1 MRLLNRISFVTRG
14 LVVLLLGT
22 GLLSSATVMAQTA
35 DLSITKSD
43 SSDPAVVGQNLTY
56 DVRVTNNGPSDA
68 TDVTLTDTLP
78 GSVTFVSADP
88 EQGSCSEATGTVTC
102 DLGSLANGVEVQ
114 VTIEVTPTSV
124 EMITNS
130 AQVTATEPD
139 PDSANNSVMETT
151 EVIASADLSVTKNDS
166 PDPVTDGQNL
176 TYDLQVTNDGPSDA
190 TDVTLTDT
198 LPGSVTFVSADAE
211 QGSCSEATGT
221 VTCDLGSLANGETA
235 QVTIVVTAT
244 SPGMSTNSAEVTATE
259 SDPDSANNS
268 VMETTEVTASA
279 DLSIIKSD
287 SPDPVTVDQNL
298 TYDVRITN
306 NGPSDATG
314 VTLTDTLPE
323 EVTFVSA
330 DPEQGSCTQSA
341 GTVTCDLGAVDE
353 GATVQVTIVVSPT
366 SLGIIITNS
375 AQVAGTES
383 DPDSAND
390 SVTET
395 TRIIGDLSNRLL
407 FPFYRGDVSNFS
419 GFALTN
425 FSTNTLARV
434 QVEGITTDGD
444 LHEFP
449 NNPNLSDLSFQAQ
462 SARLGSDIF
471 GIDLDEPQSG
481 WVRITSD
488 IPELGSFFQFGNG
501 LSEPLTQLDGSVAF
515 TEPSQ
520 VLFFT
525 RLFDGP
531 ATFPNVQTGFQDAE
545 TFLSIANPDDDQ
557 AITLTLQF
565 FTNSGFLDS
574 QSTRQLPRGGSL
586 FETVRSLFNKVES
599 TPIGS
604 GYVRVDAS
612 GSGAIG
618 FELIQLEDSIFG
630 LNASVGNEQNTLFS
644 AQLAN
649 GTDLLVSSIFTNLK
663 AINTSTDTRV
673 FTMTAFRDNGQE
685 IGTAGVFS
693 LLPNSSFQIE
703 VGTLFGIG
711 PSVGSELIT
720 GSIRID
726 VDGPGLIGDVVFG
739 DPGDPFTGTP
749 NVIDFVAAL
758 PLQTEGFTRA
768 IFSQVA
774 NGSPDPSKPS
784 LSVFTGLALF
794 NPNSGNAEVTIRVF
808 DNDGNLVGD
817 TTLTL
822 GVNERRSELVETLV
836 SESAGL
842 LGGYI
847 EVVSDQPLIAQQFF
861 GNSTLQFLSAVPP
874 SIVE

>member
-1 MRLLNRISFVTRG
+1 MRLLNRISFVTKG
-14 LVVLLLGT
+14 LLVLLLGS
-22 GLLSSATVMAQTA
+22 GLFPFATVMAQDA
-35 DLSITKSD
+35 DISVTISD
-43 SSDPAVVGQNLTY
+43 SSDPVFVGQNLTY

-68 TDVTLTDTLP
+68 LAVTLIDTLP
-78 GSVTFVSADP
+78 GSVIFVLADLA
-88 EQGSCSEATGTVTC
+88 QGNCSESAGTVTC
-102 DLGSLANGVEVQ
+102 ELDSLANGVEVQ
-114 VTIEVTPTSV
+114 VMIKVIPTSLG
-124 EMITNS
+124 MITNS
-130 AQVTATEPD
+130 AEAILSDSAILFGQSD
-139 PDSANNSVMETT
+139 PDSSNNSVVETT
-151 EVIASADLSVTKNDS
+151 EVNI
-166 PDPVTDGQNL
+166 G
-176 TYDLQVTNDGPSDA
+176 
-190 TDVTLTDT
+190 
-198 LPGSVTFVSADAE
+198 
-211 QGSCSEATGT
+211 
-221 VTCDLGSLANGETA
+221 
-235 QVTIVVTAT
+235 I
-244 SPGMSTNSAEVTATE
+244 
-259 SDPDSANNS
+259 
-268 VMETTEVTASA
+268 
-279 DLSIIKSD
+279 DLSITKSD
-287 SPDPVTVDQNL
+287 SPDPVTVGQNL
-298 TYDVRITN
+298 TYDVGVTN
-306 NGPSDATG
+306 NGPSNATD

-330 DPEQGSCTQSA
+330 DAEQGSCSQSVA
-341 GTVTCDLGAVDE
+341 TVTCDLGSLDE
-353 GATVQVTIVVSPT
+353 GTVVRVTIGVIPT
-366 SLGIIITNS
+366 SPGIIITNS
-375 AQVAGTES
+375 AQVAGTE
-383 DPDSAND
+383 PDLDSSNN

-395 TRIIGDLSNRLL
+395 TRVIGDLSNRLL
-407 FPFYRGDVSNFS
+407 FPFYQGDASNFS
-419 GFALTN
+419 GYALTN
-425 FSTNTLARV
+425 FSTDRLARV
-434 QVEGITTDGD
+434 QVEGITSDGD
-444 LHEFP
+444 LHDFP
-449 NNPNLSDLSFQAQ
+449 DNPNLNDLSFQAQ
-462 SARLGSDIF
+462 LARLGSDIF
-471 GIDLDEPQSG
+471 GISPDEPQSG

-531 ATFPNVQTGFQDAE
+531 TTFPNVQTGFQDAE
-545 TFLSIANPDDDQ
+545 TFLSIANPDNDQ
-557 AITLTLQF
+557 AVTLTLQL
-565 FTNSGFLDS
+565 FTNAGFLDS
-574 QSTRQLPRGGSL
+574 QATRQLPPGGSL

-599 TPIGS
+599 TPIRN

-630 LNASVGNEQNTLFS
+630 LNASVGNEQSTLFS

-739 DPGDPFTGTP
+739 DPGDPFTGPP

-784 LSVFTGLALF
+784 LTVFTGLALF
-794 NPNSGNAEVTIRVF
+794 NPNSGIAAVTIRVF
-808 DNDGNLVGD
+808 DKDGNLVGD

-874 SIVE
+874 SIIE